1 MRAPALLVV
10 VLAVVC
16 GHLSLSAQSAQEN
29 TPTPI
34 RVIVAGSEPFV
45 VQSSQSS
52 DESPEGL
59 SIDVWNAVAA
69 RRGYT
74 STFTA
79 AHDVEAALTAVAA
92 GQADVA
98 VGPISITRDRA
109 ARVRFT
115 QPYFHSV
122 LGIAAPGGGTLLDRV
137 SPFLTR
143 TFISGVVALV
153 AILLLVGTL
162 LWLVERKSNP
172 DHFPPNSAGVGNGIW
187 MALVTM
193 TTVGYGDRVPQT
205 VPGRVIT
212 GVWMLVSLVIA
223 SSLTAFLAT
232 ALTLSQMD
240 AAAVESAD
248 QLPGRTVATV
258 GATTSEVFARNRGAR
273 VLPFET
279 LPEAAAA
286 LESGEADA
294 LVFDRPMLQ
303 YLAISNPHIGLRV
316 SAAGYQP
323 QNYGFALRLDDDR
336 TLAVSMGILAL
347 QESGE
352 LDSIISGWLG
362 R

>member
-16 GHLSLSAQSAQEN
+16 GHLPLSAQSSDQN
-29 TPTPI
+29 TPTPL
-34 RVIVAGSEPFV
+34 RVVVAGSEPFV

-52 DESPEGL
+52 DDSPEGL
-59 SIDVWNAVAA
+59 SIDIWNAVAA

-79 AHDVEAALTAVAA
+79 AHDVEAALTAVAT
-92 GQADVA
+92 GQADIA

-122 LGIAAPGGGTLLDRV
+122 LGIAAPAAGSLLDRV

-143 TFISGVVALV
+143 TFMSGVVTLI
-153 AILLLVGTL
+153 AILCLVGAL
-162 LWLVERKSNP
+162 LWMVERRHNP
-172 DHFPPNSAGVGNGIW
+172 DHFPPGSAGVGNGIW

-212 GVWMLVSLVIA
+212 GVWMLLSLVIA

-240 AAAVESAD
+240 APAIESAD
-248 QLPGRTVATV
+248 QLPGRTIATV
-258 GATTSEVFARNRGAR
+258 GATTSETFARNRGAR
-273 VLPFET
+273 VLSFET

-286 LESGEADA
+286 LESAGADA
-294 LVFDRPMLQ
+294 IVFDRPMLQ
-303 YLAISNPHIGLRV
+303 YLSLSNPHLGLRV

-336 TLAVSMGILAL
+336 ALAISIGILAL